1 MLFLRSSGLPEGFP
15 LRTFRVGALL
25 MSGMVAALV
34 LLNLWVEHNI
44 RQTVR
49 DGAAL
54 SAAVDELKD
63 YGSNLGFAIRA
74 VVSSGDERAIA
85 EYHSTLPVLSR
96 AMSDLRL
103 LLRDDH
109 MDSAA
114 NDLADTDRWL
124 VRKEVGAIELARRGR
139 LEEAEAII
147 DAPDYQRAART

>member
-1 MLFLRSSGLPEGFP
+1 MLFFRSSSLPEGFP

-63 YGSNLGFAIRA
+63 YGQTLVLPSARSYLRETSGRSRNTIR
-74 VVSSGDERAIA
+74 RFR
-85 EYHSTLPVLSR
+85 Y
-96 AMSDLRL
+96 
-103 LLRDDH
+103 
-109 MDSAA
+109 
-114 NDLADTDRWL
+114 
-124 VRKEVGAIELARRGR
+124 
-139 LEEAEAII
+139 
-147 DAPDYQRAART
+147 